1 MNVYYRHHSKPKNS
15 DKRIWG
21 LFVKSLNEAPASFH
35 VERQAY
41 YDGSFIENHAHSM
54 SFEGELI
61 AIGIKI

>member
-1 MNVYYRHHSKPKNS
+1 MFTIGITQNQKIVTK
-15 DKRIWG
+15 G
-21 LFVKSLNEAPASFH
+21 FEGSLLSPLMKLQH
-35 VERQAY
+35 QRQAY